1 MLTCQSASARHCQ
14 LPKRVRCPN
23 CDRLF
28 SREEIDDHRFKCR
41 PKEGASEAHRKQP
54 DSRVIIVDGSNVAHY
69 MEEAGKPM
77 ISNLALARR
86 SLKLAGF
93 EPIIVISAALVH
105 QIDEPVDLLD
115 MISTG
120 QVIQVEK
127 GSSDDREIIRRAKA
141 NNALVLSNDRF
152 LDWLEANPWLS
163 TRMVKYRMTPSG
175 LILSGHPK

>member
-1 MLTCQSASARHCQ
+1 M
-14 LPKRVRCPN
+14 PKRVRCPK

-41 PKEGASEAHRKQP
+41 PEEEGAEAHRRRL
-54 DSRVIIVDGSNVAHY
+54 DRRVIIVDGSNVAHY

-77 ISNLALARR
+77 ISNLVLARR

-93 EPIIVISAALVH
+93 EPIIVVSAALVH

-120 QVIQVEK
+120 QVIQVDK
-127 GSSDDREIIRRAKA
+127 GRNDDREIIGLAKA
-141 NNALVLSNDRF
+141 NSALVLTNDRF

-163 TRMVKYRMTPSG
+163 TRIVKYRMTPSG
-175 LILSGHPK
+175 LILDGYPR